1 MAANPQH
8 QNKFPRLG
16 AIEESNRVAGT
27 EHHRYKV
34 PMPDFARARL
44 NMVESQI
51 RTNKVTDPA
60 ILAAFSEVP
69 REAFVDPALRGVA
82 YIDEDLPLK
91 PGRFLVEPM
100 VLARMIQALGV
111 QPTDLV
117 LDAGCATGYASA
129 ILARLAS
136 TVVALESDP
145 QLAAAARRNL
155 AALSVDNVVV
165 EQGPLDR
172 GCAKQ
177 GPFDGILIEGR
188 VTQVPKVLFD
198 QLALGGRLTAVVD
211 AEDGVTGRAMLF
223 QNTDGVIARRTLFDA
238 NTPPLPGFERHAQF
252 VF

>member
-1 MAANPQH
+1 
-8 QNKFPRLG
+8 
-16 AIEESNRVAGT
+16 
-27 EHHRYKV
+27 
-34 PMPDFARARL
+34 MPDFPRARL

-60 ILAAFSEVP
+60 LLAAFSEVP

-91 PGRFLVEPM
+91 PGRFLIEPM
-100 VLARMIQALGV
+100 VLARMIQALDV

-117 LDAGCATGYASA
+117 LDVGCATGYASA

-145 QLAAAARRNL
+145 ALAAAARRSL
-155 AALSVDNVVV
+155 AALAVDNVVV
-165 EQGPLDR
+165 EEGPLDQ

-188 VTQVPKVLFD
+188 VAAVSKKLFD
-198 QLALGGRLTAVVD
+198 QLAPGGRLTAVVD
-211 AEDGVTGRAMLF
+211 DGEGITGRAMLF